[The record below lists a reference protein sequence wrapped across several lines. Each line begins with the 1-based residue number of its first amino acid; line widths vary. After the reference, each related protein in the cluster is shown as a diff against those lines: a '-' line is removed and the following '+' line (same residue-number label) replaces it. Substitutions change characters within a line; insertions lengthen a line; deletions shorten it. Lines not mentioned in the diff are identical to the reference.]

1 MELQFNKSV
10 CPCLRKVISQLQTQE
25 QTQEIRVPDSMPD
38 IGRVLGCWGQTLIRG
53 KEWRGNGM
61 NVSGGVMVWVLYQ
74 PEDGSEPRSIDSW
87 IPFQEKWDFSDTQ
100 RDGTICVSA
109 LLKSVDARSIS
120 ARKLMLRAVI
130 DLYGQAFEPVDMEV
144 YAPPAQL
151 PEDIALL
158 KETYPVQLPQ
168 EAGEKSFQLD
178 EQISIPQS
186 LPQIQKILHY
196 ELLPEIAEQK
206 ILAGRLVFRGKA
218 MLHMLY
224 RNDDGSL
231 NSWDTELPFSQF
243 SDLDK
248 EYGNNATAWVL
259 PLLTGLEVEQGED
272 GKLLIKAGITVQY
285 VIYDRTMLELV
296 EDAYSP
302 FRQVEIQRGELDVP
316 VLLDAQQEKVQYCAQ
331 IRGEY
336 ENVVDVFCQREH
348 PACRQRGD
356 AVQVELPAQYQ
367 VLCYDAGGSLQ
378 CLNVRGEETREL
390 ISDRNNDA
398 QVHLLNCG
406 FPMASINADGI
417 QIEDNVIM
425 NLAVHSCQGL
435 PMVTALN
442 VGELQ
447 EADPNRP
454 SLILRRVGDGKLW
467 DLAKECGS
475 TVEAIRK
482 TNQLQQEPGSDQM
495 LLIPV
500 C

>member
-10 CPCLRKVISQLQTQE
+10 CPCLRSVISQLQTQE

-38 IGRVLGCWGQTLIRG
+38 IGRVLGCWGQILIRG
-53 KEWRGNGM
+53 KEWHGNSM
-61 NVSGGVMVWVLYQ
+61 KVSGGVMVWVLYQ
-74 PEDGSEPRSIDSW
+74 PEDGSEPRSMDSW
-87 IPFQEKWDFSDTQ
+87 IPFQEKWDFADTQ

-109 LLKSVDARSIS
+109 QLKSVDARSIS
-120 ARKLMLRAVI
+120 ARKLMLRAVV
-130 DLYGQAFEPVDMEV
+130 DLFGQAFEPVDLEV
-144 YAPPAQL
+144 FAPPAQL

-168 EAGEKSFQLD
+168 EAGEKSFQMD
-178 EQISIPQS
+178 EEISIPQS
-186 LPQIQKILHY
+186 LPLIQKILYY
-196 ELLPEIAEQK
+196 ELLPEITEQK

-218 MLHMLY
+218 MLHMHY
-224 RNDDGSL
+224 RSDDGSL
-231 NSWDTELPFSQF
+231 NNWDTEISFSQF

-248 EYGNNATAWVL
+248 EYGSNAAAWVL
-259 PLLTGLEVEQGED
+259 PLLTGLEVERGED
-272 GKLLIKAGITVQY
+272 GKILIKAGITTQY

-302 FRQVEIQRGELDVP
+302 FRQVEIQHVELNVP
-316 VLLDAQQEKVQYCAQ
+316 VLLDAQQEKVQYGPQ

-336 ENVVDVFCQREH
+336 EKILDVFCQREH
-348 PACRQRGD
+348 PYCRQRGD
-356 AVQVELPAQYQ
+356 SVQVELPAQYQ

-378 CLNVRGEETREL
+378 CVNVRGEQTLEL
-390 ISDRNNDA
+390 ISDRNNDVQA
-398 QVHLLNCG
+398 HLLNCG
-406 FPMASINADGI
+406 FPMAAINADGI

-425 NLAVHSCQGL
+425 NLAVHSRQGL

-447 EADPNRP
+447 EADSNRP
-454 SLILRRVGDGKLW
+454 SLILRRVGDRKLW
-467 DLAKECGS
+467 DIAKECGS
-475 TVEAIRK
+475 TVDAIRRI
-482 TNQLQQEPGSDQM
+482 NQLQQEPESDQM

>member
-1 MELQFNKSV
+1 
-10 CPCLRKVISQLQTQE
+10 
-25 QTQEIRVPDSMPD
+25 
-38 IGRVLGCWGQTLIRG
+38 
-53 KEWRGNGM
+53 M
-61 NVSGGVMVWVLYQ
+61 NVSGGVMVWGLYQ

-231 NSWDTELPFSQF
+231 NSWDTELPFSHF

-316 VLLDAQQEKVQYCAQ
+316 VLLDVQQEKVQYGAQ

-356 AVQVELPAQYQ
+356 AIQVELPAQYQ
-367 VLCYDAGGSLQ
+367 VLYYDASGVLQ
-378 CLNVRGEETREL
+378 CVNARSEEMREL

-398 QVHLLNCG
+398 EVHLLNCG
-406 FPMASINADGI
+406 FPKASISADGI
-417 QIEDNVIM
+417 QIVDDVIM
-425 NLAVHSCQGL
+425 NVAVNSSRGL

-475 TVEAIRK
+475 TVEGIRK